1 MATSVM
7 TIDSDSETER
17 PAQKKG
23 KQPKIVAEDDEE
35 LFLGHTVILNGD
47 KEDSKQQAQVK
58 VGSSTQWKFTDVL
71 QVDAHK
77 KEQEMDFDTGN
88 IDDRPP
94 FMIPMSERCEE
105 KMKAK
110 GVKLPDFL
118 Q

>member
-1 MATSVM
+1 M
-7 TIDSDSETER
+7 
-17 PAQKKG
+17 
-23 KQPKIVAEDDEE
+23 
-35 LFLGHTVILNGD
+35 
-47 KEDSKQQAQVK
+47 
-58 VGSSTQWKFTDVL
+58 L

-94 FMIPMSERCEE
+94 FMIPMGERCEE